1 MASFLDLSLLLS
13 LRFGFLIDLFVEFL
27 PSSVLSLSDSLVE
40 WWLYTTRGEV
50 RFASSEGRLGGF
62 EFNFFLG
69 GLYYATRNDL
79 VGRKTGGSVRLFI
92 YLFIYGKG
100 GE

>member
-1 MASFLDLSLLLS
+1 M
-13 LRFGFLIDLFVEFL
+13 
-27 PSSVLSLSDSLVE
+27 
-40 WWLYTTRGEV
+40 

-62 EFNFFLG
+62 EFIFFLG

-92 YLFIYGKG
+92 YLFMVKEGND
-100 GE
+100 